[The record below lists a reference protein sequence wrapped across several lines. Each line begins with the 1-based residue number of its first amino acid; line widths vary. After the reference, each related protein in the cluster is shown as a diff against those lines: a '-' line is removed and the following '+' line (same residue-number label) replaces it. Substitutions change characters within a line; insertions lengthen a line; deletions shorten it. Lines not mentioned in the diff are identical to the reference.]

1 MPNTDDDKL
10 LLFLG
15 SGFSAELGLPTTQQL
30 RDRLLETPGNDPEVQ
45 RREQFIS
52 KRIREFW
59 QEVFGWN
66 QGCPTPSLEDHF
78 TQIDLAANSGHHLG
92 HLYSPRKLRAV
103 RRMTIH
109 RVLKLLDVR
118 PAPSPPI
125 DRFFRQLT
133 QRFQITIVTTN
144 WDIITERSLEQQ
156 HHPFNYGLD
165 AFDSRG
171 SAIPKQG
178 IPILKLHGSGN
189 WGYCDC
195 CRNLITFDIGM
206 GKVAVNLRLFLEP
219 DDFRLFEGGSEV
231 ADDLAGFELRRCNLC
246 GGRWGSRVAT
256 FSYRKDLSIPVFQT
270 IWDLARLGLQQA
282 NRWLLLGYSMPD
294 GDIEI
299 RHLLKSAQLARMT
312 QSNLSIEVILKN
324 HSAAADRYKR
334 FFGLPD
340 DRIFQHTLGNW
351 IEERLSDYC
360 R

>member
-1 MPNTDDDKL
+1 MPNTEDDKL

-15 SGFSAELGLPTTQQL
+15 SGFSAEFGLPTTQQL

-52 KRIREFW
+52 KTIGEFW

-66 QGCPTPSLEDHF
+66 HGCPTPSLEDHF

-92 HLYSPRKLRAV
+92 PHYGPRKLRAV

-118 PAPSPPI
+118 PAPSPLI

-133 QRFQITIVTTN
+133 ERVGLTIVTTN
-144 WDIITERSLEQQ
+144 WDIITERSLEQH
-156 HHPFNYGLD
+156 HHPFNYGPD

-195 CRNLITFDIGM
+195 CRNLITFALDM
-206 GKVAVNLRLFLEP
+206 GKAAVHLHLFLEP
-219 DDFRLFEGGSEV
+219 DDFRLFDGGSQV
-231 ADDLAGFELRRCNLC
+231 ADDLGDLHLRQCLAC

-282 NRWLLLGYSMPD
+282 SRWLFVGYSMPHA
-294 GDIEI
+294 DIEI

-312 QSNLSIEVILKN
+312 PNNVSIEVVLKN
-324 HSAAADRYKR
+324 DSAAADRYKR

-340 DRIFQHTLGNW
+340 GSIFQDTLGNW